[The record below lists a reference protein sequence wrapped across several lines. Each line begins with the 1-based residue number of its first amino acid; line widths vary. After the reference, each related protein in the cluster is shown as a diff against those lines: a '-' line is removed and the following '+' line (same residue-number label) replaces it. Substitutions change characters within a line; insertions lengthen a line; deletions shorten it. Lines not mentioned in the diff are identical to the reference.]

1 MVIKNASVEQCL
13 YFLEFVRVEG
23 VFGCQLV
30 QAICA
35 FAHLRIKVVKIRL
48 LIVLGLCSLSLN
60 LGLRHILRKLK
71 SFLAGGLFLRLFPLA
86 SGKRIRGRLD
96 SYFLCIFK
104 CRFFFALGFFPFF
117 RTNIR
122 A

>member
-1 MVIKNASVEQCL
+1 
-13 YFLEFVRVEG
+13 

-30 QAICA
+30 QAICT

-71 SFLAGGLFLRLFPLA
+71 SFLAGGLFFRLFPLA
-86 SGKRIRGRLD
+86 SGQRIRGRLD

-104 CRFFFALGFFPFF
+104 CRFLFARGFFPFF
-117 RTNIR
+117 RTDIR